1 METGSVGNWGQTAW
15 VGERP
20 LHMGIALD
28 SAGVGLF
35 EAERLVELARIAER
49 ADLDFVSLDDG
60 FDPAPDRP
68 DALLAMARIA
78 PATASIGLVA
88 TITTTH
94 TEPFHVSKN
103 VATLDF
109 VSLGRAGWRVA
120 VSTSDEAAK
129 RFGRKQPAP
138 LYELY
143 AEAADAIEVVQ
154 RLWDSWEDE
163 AVIRDKLSGR
173 YIDRE
178 KVHYI
183 DFEGPFF
190 NVRGPSIT
198 PRSPQGQPLVFI
210 DVRDEPSRALAATRA
225 DVVLVGEPDERDDFA
240 SAAAVLVKRPIERGD
255 AATLARD
262 LATTTSD
269 GFLIEPDSP
278 ATFAWFATEVAPL
291 VEHHHPGATL
301 RDRFGL
307 ARPAN
312 RYAS

>member
-1 METGSVGNWGQTAW
+1 METGSVGNLGQTAW

-28 SAGVGLF
+28 SAGAGLF

-68 DALLAMARIA
+68 DALLALARIA
-78 PATASIGLVA
+78 PATTSIGLVA
-88 TITTTH
+88 TVTTTH

-129 RFGRKQPAP
+129 RFGRKEPAP
-138 LYELY
+138 LDDLY
-143 AEAADAIEVVQ
+143 AEAEDAIEVVQ
-154 RLWDSWEDE
+154 RLWDSWEDD
-163 AVIRDKLSGR
+163 AVIRDQPTGR
-173 YIDRE
+173 YIDRD
-178 KVHYI
+178 KVHYV

-198 PRSPQGQPLVFI
+198 PRSPQGQPLLFI
-210 DVRDEPSRALAATRA
+210 DVRDEPSRALATTAPTWCSSTS
-225 DVVLVGEPDERDDFA
+225 PTNRDDFA

-262 LATTTSD
+262 MATTAAD

-291 VEHHHPGATL
+291 GEHHHPGVTL